1 MNTLTNTPILKNAYS
16 ETVILLEDLE
26 FGMTRGQL
34 NKITRLHNAGM
45 DFKEISQE
53 VKRNPY
59 EVILAILH
67 QTRQGKGIR
76 PLAYRRKTNE

>member
-1 MNTLTNTPILKNAYS
+1 VNTLSNLAMLTNSYS

-26 FGMTRGQL
+26 FAMTRSQL

-45 DFKEISQE
+45 DFLEISKE
-53 VKRNPY
+53 VGRNPY

-67 QTRQGKGIR
+67 QTKAGKGIR
-76 PLAYRRKTNE
+76 PLAYRRKNK